1 MSSVS
6 WLWTRHRQG
15 CDGAVMWH
23 SPTPCLHV
31 LWRQLC
37 HPVQCRALPLL
48 LHARRTGMGRD
59 MGGMSARERGAFS
72 PFSTREG
79 APQQDLKCDSWSWC
93 QKLQIPWEQE
103 KWEAGFRHLLPTSTI
118 YTGIAISE
126 TESGIFLFLTVGD
139 GIKMFLSD
147 IVTIAWARGKTQ
159 LSKSVSHFTHLRYG
173 PKMSNVPEVP
183 IFSLLDVKVFGWVA
197 QL

>member
-15 CDGAVMWH
+15 CDGTVMWH

-37 HPVQCRALPLL
+37 HPVQCRALPTAAPCQGNRDGKG
-48 LHARRTGMGRD
+48 HGWDVCQGEWCIQPIQHQGRCPTNVTAGVD
-59 MGGMSARERGAFS
+59 AKNF
-72 PFSTREG
+72 
-79 APQQDLKCDSWSWC
+79 K
-93 QKLQIPWEQE
+93 IPWEHE
-103 KWEAGFRHLLPTSTI
+103 KWEAGFRHLLPTGTI

-126 TESGIFLFLTVGD
+126 TESGIFFFLTVGA
-139 GIKMFLSD
+139 GIKMFLSE
-147 IVTIAWARGKTQ
+147 IITIAWARGKTQ

-173 PKMSNVPEVP
+173 PKMSNVPKVP
-183 IFSLLDVKVFGWVA
+183 IFSLLDVKVFGWAA